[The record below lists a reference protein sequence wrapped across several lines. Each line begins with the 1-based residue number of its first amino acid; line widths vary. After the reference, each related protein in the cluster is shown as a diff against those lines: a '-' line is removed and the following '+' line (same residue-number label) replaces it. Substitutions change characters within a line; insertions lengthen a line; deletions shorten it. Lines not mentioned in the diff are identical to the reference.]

1 MYHTLRSD
9 RSRVLGG
16 KPLLKICD
24 HLLKQHFDPSHLIG
38 LEGTQYMEL
47 QFKRA
52 FPAREYIRRPCGV
65 RVASNVR
72 LFSGCVDRRTLCERD
87 GLAARCTVLV
97 VLRNLHGMEPDS
109 SPCQARTSESV
120 RSNIGSQL

>member
-38 LEGTQYMEL
+38 LEGTQYTEL

-65 RVASNVR
+65 RGASN
-72 LFSGCVDRRTLCERD
+72 G
-87 GLAARCTVLV
+87 AIVL
-97 VLRNLHGMEPDS
+97 GM
-109 SPCQARTSESV
+109 C
-120 RSNIGSQL
+120 